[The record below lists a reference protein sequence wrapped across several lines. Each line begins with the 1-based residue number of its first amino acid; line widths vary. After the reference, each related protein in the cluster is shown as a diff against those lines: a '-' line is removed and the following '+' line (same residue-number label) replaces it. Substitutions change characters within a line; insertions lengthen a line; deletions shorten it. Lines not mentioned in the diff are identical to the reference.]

1 MPQRLKT
8 FYLKEIVPKLQTQGG
23 YGNIHQVPEVKKVV
37 INRGL
42 GEASQNAKTLDA
54 SLKEVSII
62 AGQRGVITRSKKAI
76 AGFKFV
82 KVWLLEFQ
90 LHSVVNAC
98 MPF

>member
-8 FYLKEIVPKLQTQGG
+8 FYLKDIVPKLQKQGN
-23 YGNIHQVPEVKKVV
+23 YKNIHEVPEVKKIV

-62 AGQRGVITRSKKAI
+62 AGQRGVITRSKKRLLVL
-76 AGFKFV
+76 KFV

-90 LHSVVNAC
+90 
-98 MPF
+98 